1 MTPELQATATAT
13 AAPVPTAAPIS
24 AAPAALAAALSLPA
38 PGVSAV
44 MALLDE
50 GATIPFIARYRKE
63 ATGSLDEV
71 QVAAVR
77 DALEKAREL
86 DKRRAAVLASLEE
99 RGLLTPQLSK
109 AVAGAS
115 TLTALE
121 DVYLPYRPKRVTRAE
136 KARKR
141 GLAPLAEALRTARP
155 TADALA
161 LAASYVTPHA
171 ALDSTDPELAVP
183 DVQAALSGARD
194 ILAENCA
201 ESALLRGALRDLFV
215 RRAVLRA
222 RAVPGK
228 EAEGATYADWFGHE
242 ERAAAMPSHRLL
254 AMLRGEREGFLSV
267 SVRPEDADAL
277 DTLHRR
283 AGLAALGTS
292 PRPETAA
299 GQVEAA
305 LADAWKRLLA
315 PSLENELRNA
325 LRERAEA
332 QAIGVFAANLRE
344 LIMAPPLGGRR
355 MLALDPGWRTGSK
368 LVCLDAQGTLLH
380 HEVIHP
386 LTGDTG
392 AERAARTLR
401 DCCARYAIEV
411 VAVGN
416 GTAGRETEAFVR
428 GAGLPAGVDVVL
440 VNETGASVYSAS
452 DVARREF
459 PVHDLTVRGAVSIGR
474 RLMDPLAELVKIDP
488 RSLGV
493 GQYQHDV
500 DQAALRRSLDEVVA
514 SCVNAVGVDANTAS
528 PELLAHVSGI
538 GPVLARNIVAHRA
551 ENGPFRSRKD
561 LLKVPRLGPKAFE
574 QAAGF
579 LRVRGDNPLDA
590 SAVHPERYALVARM
604 AADLG
609 CALADLLRRDD
620 LRGRIRPEQ
629 YVADGVGLPTLTDI
643 LAELARPGRDPRPS
657 FTPFR
662 FAEGVHSPDDL
673 EPGMVL
679 PGIVTNVTAFG
690 AFVDVGVHRD
700 GLVHVSQLSDRFVR
714 DPSEVVAPGRTVRVR
729 VLEVDRARG
738 RVSLAMKGVDQQ

>member
-1 MTPELQATATAT
+1 MTAEATASTCTPAAT
-13 AAPVPTAAPIS
+13 PCPTAA
-24 AAPAALAAALSLPA
+24 APNALAATLALPT
-38 PGVSAV
+38 PGVAAV
-44 MALLDE
+44 IALLDE

-99 RGLLTPQLSK
+99 RGLLTPQLAG

-121 DVYLPYRPKRVTRAE
+121 DVYLPHRPKRVTRAE

-141 GLAPLAEALRTARP
+141 GLAPLAEALRTAKP
-155 TADALA
+155 MADALA
-161 LAASYVTPHA
+161 LAAAHVTPHA
-171 ALDSTDPELAVP
+171 TDPELTVP
-183 DVQAALSGARD
+183 DVEAALAGARD
-194 ILAENCA
+194 ILAENFA
-201 ESALLRGALRDLFV
+201 ESAPLRGTLRELFARRAALR
-215 RRAVLRA
+215 AK
-222 RAVPGK
+222 AVPGK

-267 SVRPEDADAL
+267 TVRPEDADAL
-277 DTLHRR
+277 DALRRR
-283 AGLAALGTS
+283 ANIAGNGSAV
-292 PRPETAA
+292 RPETAA
-299 GQVEAA
+299 GQVDAA

-315 PSLENELRNA
+315 PSLENELRTA

-332 QAIGVFAANLRE
+332 QAIGVFATNLRE

-355 MLALDPGWRTGSK
+355 VLALDPGWRTGAK
-368 LVCLDAQGTLLH
+368 LVCLDGQGALLH

-386 LTGDTG
+386 LTGDAG

-401 DCCARYAIEV
+401 DCCAKYAIEV

-416 GTAGRETEAFVR
+416 GTAGRETEAFAR

-452 DVARREF
+452 EAARREF
-459 PVHDLTVRGAVSIGR
+459 PDHDLTVRGAVSIGR

-500 DQAALRRSLDEVVA
+500 DQAALRRALDEVVA

-551 ENGPFRSRKD
+551 ENGPFRARRD

-579 LRVRGDNPLDA
+579 LRVHGDNPLDA
-590 SAVHPERYALVARM
+590 SAVHPERYALVSRM

-609 CALADLLRRDD
+609 CAVADLLRRAE
-620 LRGRIRPEQ
+620 LRDRIRPES
-629 YVADGVGLPTLTDI
+629 YVSGEVGLPTLTDI
-643 LAELARPGRDPRPS
+643 LAELARPGRDPRPV
-657 FTPFR
+657 FTLFR

-690 AFVDVGVHRD
+690 AFVDIGVHRD

-714 DPSEVVAPGRTVRVR
+714 DPGEVVAPGRMVRVR

-738 RVSLAMKGVDQQ
+738 RVSLAMKGVEQ

>member
-1 MTPELQATATAT
+1 MTALAV
-13 AAPVPTAAPIS
+13 APAAPIS
-24 AAPAALAAALSLPA
+24 AAPAALAAALSLPVS
-38 PGVSAV
+38 GVSAV

-99 RGLLTPQLSK
+99 RGLLTPQLAG

-136 KARKR
+136 KARRR

-161 LAASYVTPHA
+161 LAAPHVTSHA
-171 ALDSTDPELAVP
+171 TPEGADPELAVP
-183 DVQAALSGARD
+183 DVQAALAGARD

-201 ESALLRGALRDLFV
+201 ESAPLRGALRDLFV

-228 EAEGATYADWFGHE
+228 ETEGATYADWFGHE

-267 SVRPEDADAL
+267 SVRPDDAEAL

-283 AGLAALGTS
+283 AGIAAPGTA

-315 PSLENELRNA
+315 PSLENELRTA

-355 MLALDPGWRTGSK
+355 VLALDPGWRTGSK

-386 LTGDTG
+386 LTGDAG

-401 DCCARYAIEV
+401 DCCARYAMEV

-428 GAGLPAGVDVVL
+428 NAGLPAGVDVVL

-459 PVHDLTVRGAVSIGR
+459 PDHDLTVRGAVSIGR

-551 ENGPFRSRKD
+551 ENGPFRSRRD

-629 YVADGVGLPTLTDI
+629 YVADGVGLPTLGDI

-690 AFVDVGVHRD
+690 AFVDIGVHRD
-700 GLVHVSQLSDRFVR
+700 GLVHVSQLSDHFVR
-714 DPSEVVAPGRTVRVR
+714 DPAEVVAPGRTVRVR

>member
-1 MTPELQATATAT
+1 
-13 AAPVPTAAPIS
+13 
-24 AAPAALAAALSLPA
+24 
-38 PGVSAV
+38 
-44 MALLDE
+44 
-50 GATIPFIARYRKE
+50 
-63 ATGSLDEV
+63 
-71 QVAAVR
+71 
-77 DALEKAREL
+77 
-86 DKRRAAVLASLEE
+86 
-99 RGLLTPQLSK
+99 
-109 AVAGAS
+109 
-115 TLTALE
+115 
-121 DVYLPYRPKRVTRAE
+121 
-136 KARKR
+136 
-141 GLAPLAEALRTARP
+141 
-155 TADALA
+155 
-161 LAASYVTPHA
+161 
-171 ALDSTDPELAVP
+171 
-183 DVQAALSGARD
+183 
-194 ILAENCA
+194 
-201 ESALLRGALRDLFV
+201 
-215 RRAVLRA
+215 
-222 RAVPGK
+222 
-228 EAEGATYADWFGHE
+228 
-242 ERAAAMPSHRLL
+242 
-254 AMLRGEREGFLSV
+254 
-267 SVRPEDADAL
+267 ADAL

-283 AGLAALGTS
+283 AGIAATGAA
-292 PRPETAA
+292 PRPETAV

-315 PSLENELRNA
+315 PSLENELRTA

-368 LVCLDAQGTLLH
+368 LVCLDAQGSLLH

-386 LTGDTG
+386 LTGDAG

-452 DVARREF
+452 DAARREF
-459 PVHDLTVRGAVSIGR
+459 PDHDLTVRGAVSIGR

-500 DQAALRRSLDEVVA
+500 DQAALRRALDEVVA

-561 LLKVPRLGPKAFE
+561 MLKVPRLGPKAFE

-590 SAVHPERYALVARM
+590 SAVHPERYDLVARM

-690 AFVDVGVHRD
+690 AFVDIGVHRD

-714 DPSEVVAPGRTVRVR
+714 DPAEVVAPGRAVRVR

-738 RVSLAMKGVDQQ
+738 RVSLGMKGVDQQ